1 MIIEWRRLAGG
12 ADTPFQV
19 AATRTLK
26 RRHRPAA
33 DARRPMRNDM
43 QTSMFTER
51 VAGPAIG
58 AGIAGGVASSAAFD
72 APLGMAVSTGV
83 AAGAV
88 GLIVPF
94 QIVNGWFFG
103 SLRHRLPASA
113 RVVAIL
119 GFLLITMPLF
129 FGSGGIAMEASV
141 ADGLEVLVFLT
152 GLAAFLCGST
162 AARLAP
168 PPAGGTE
175 APLPAVLSPASVSA
189 AIATGAVV
197 GVSLALALAAAWS
210 TSALAGLAVGM
221 LALLLPLQIR
231 DGRFTPNVEGLQPV
245 WGLAFLMVFVS
256 AFLGVGAL
264 GLDLGVQFSLALLIL
279 ATGAAAYA
287 AGATTEV
294 LCLAEGESAR

>member
-1 MIIEWRRLAGG
+1 
-12 ADTPFQV
+12 
-19 AATRTLK
+19 
-26 RRHRPAA
+26 
-33 DARRPMRNDM
+33 M

-72 APLGMAVSTGV
+72 APLGMALSTGV

-103 SLRHRLPASA
+103 ALRHRLAAGA

-119 GFLLITMPLF
+119 SFLLITMPLF
-129 FGSGGIAMEASV
+129 FGSGGIAMDASV

-162 AARLAP
+162 AALLDPAR
-168 PPAGGTE
+168 AGGSD
-175 APLPAVLSPASVSA
+175 APLPAVLSPTSLTA
-189 AIATGAVV
+189 AIVTGAVV
-197 GVSLALALAAAWS
+197 GISLALALEAAWS
-210 TSALAGLAVGM
+210 TAALAALAAGM

-245 WGLAFLMVFVS
+245 WGVAFLMVFAS
-256 AFLGVGAL
+256 AFVGVGAL
-264 GLDLGVQFSLALLIL
+264 GLDRGVQFSLALLIL
-279 ATGAAAYA
+279 AIGAAAYA
-287 AGATTEV
+287 AGTTTEV
-294 LCLAEGESAR
+294 LCRAEGDGAP